1 VSPHLGSRKHR
12 HLYLYMGLSGVHNS
26 GHNVDAEDSWKW
38 TSRPGYQSQQIS
50 ARSQPQTGR
59 TGPLA
64 AGHPRTGIL
73 GKPVRQI
80 QQAWVRPHSRHVKT
94 AAYAQKDI
102 LVLNP
107 DPSPE
112 AGGSITLP
120 PVLKCMTWLYCVAKS
135 VNLTQGSPWPPPQI
149 RRYDDRILPIPAMLV
164 MPRTRV
170 GQWEHAEGGSPVTK
184 GGVNPFSPPLFR
196 RPDRN
201 REKEVPPLARPD
213 SVNTLA
219 LLTPVLEHACTT
231 CQQTRPPPSATSP
244 HPLPLLAFG

>member
-1 VSPHLGSRKHR
+1 MPKKISGFSIRIQVRRRQYHPASSPRMHD
-12 HLYLYMGLSGVHNS
+12 V
-26 GHNVDAEDSWKW
+26 A
-38 TSRPGYQSQQIS
+38 
-50 ARSQPQTGR
+50 
-59 TGPLA
+59 
-64 AGHPRTGIL
+64 IL
-73 GKPVRQI
+73 RGEKREP
-80 QQAWVRPHSRHVKT
+80 
-94 AAYAQKDI
+94 
-102 LVLNP
+102 
-107 DPSPE
+107 
-112 AGGSITLP
+112 
-120 PVLKCMTWLYCVAKS
+120 
-135 VNLTQGSPWPPPQI
+135 QGSPWPPPQT

-201 REKEVPPLARPD
+201 REKEVPPPARPD